1 MEAEDSIT
9 GSLITQSGVQVS
21 PQHSVVH
28 AVQQSA
34 VQVPIVGEALLTS
47 SLLLLSHLHGSSGM
61 FSAALVDELLG
72 TKKR

>member
-9 GSLITQSGVQVS
+9 RSFITQPGVQVS

-28 AVQQSA
+28 AAQQSA
-34 VQVPIVGEALLTS
+34 VHSTNCWGST
-47 SLLLLSHLHGSSGM
+47 SLLLPLSHPHGFKGM
-61 FSAALVDELLG
+61 FLAVLVEEHLV

>member
-1 MEAEDSIT
+1 VEAEDSIT

-34 VQVPIVGEALLTS
+34 VQIPIVGEALLHFFTP
-47 SLLLLSHLHGSSGM
+47 
-61 FSAALVDELLG
+61 AAEPS
-72 TKKR
+72 TRI